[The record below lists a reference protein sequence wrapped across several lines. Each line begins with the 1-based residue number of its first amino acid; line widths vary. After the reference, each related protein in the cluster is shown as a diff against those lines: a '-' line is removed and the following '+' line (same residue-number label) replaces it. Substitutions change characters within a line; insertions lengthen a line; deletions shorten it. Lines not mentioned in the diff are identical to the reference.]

1 MNPFITHGVAMTL
14 LFAGMMPA
22 IALPATPAKPDKTI
36 HVVFRYDDFS
46 AKSPTQTELKIIQA
60 FQKHKARLTFGVIPF
75 VCAGD
80 QHNPSPQDTLAL
92 TPEKTRIL
100 KKTVQQGIVD
110 VALHGFSHQTH
121 QAGFLSEFAGADY
134 SSQLNKLK
142 QAKTYLEQITRN
154 PINTFVPPWNRYDRN
169 TLQALEK
176 LNFKTLSASENEP
189 SAENSQLNFLPFS
202 VGLPHLRDAVQA
214 ARNSSDTRPLL
225 IVLFHGYD
233 FQSSQDSR
241 AHITFKEFSSM
252 LSWLSSQEDVEI
264 LSIKQASE
272 MLGEVD
278 AKRYIANKKH
288 NLLSS
293 LLPLP
298 LRAEPSKTSYRE
310 KQVLET
316 TQWKVAGFYLA
327 ILLFGGMLALLS
339 GRWILPRS
347 AHVRKTARFSGLALA
362 LGVSLLVFH
371 DLETSMKGLM
381 VASLVVGAFIGTL
394 FPSFVPK
401 YRPG

>member
-14 LFAGMMPA
+14 LFAGMMPGV
-22 IALPATPAKPDKTI
+22 ALPQTPERSDKTI

-80 QHNPSPQDTLAL
+80 HHDPSPQDTLAL
-92 TPEKTRIL
+92 PPEKKQLLR
-100 KKTVQQGIVD
+100 KAAQKGVVD
-110 VALHGFSHQTH
+110 VALHGFSHQTN
-121 QAGFLSEFAGADY
+121 QADFLSEFAGADY
-134 SSQLNKLK
+134 STQIKKLK
-142 QAKTYLEQITRN
+142 RAKMYLRQITQT
-154 PINTFVPPWNRYDRN
+154 PVNTFVPPWNRYDRN

-189 SAENSQLNFLPFS
+189 SAENSQLNFVPFS

-214 ARNSSDTRPLL
+214 ARTSSDSRPLL

-252 LSWLSSQEDVEI
+252 LGWLSSQEDVEI
-264 LSIKQASE
+264 LSINQAAE

-278 AKRYIANKKH
+278 VKRYIANKKH
-288 NLLSS
+288 NILSS

-298 LRAEPSKTSYRE
+298 LRAEQSKTTYRE
-310 KQVLET
+310 KQVVAT
-316 TQWKVAGFYLA
+316 TQWKVAGFYLV

-347 AHVRKTARFSGLALA
+347 ASVRKTARFLGFALA

-371 DLETSMKGLM
+371 DLEASMKGLM
-381 VASLVVGAFIGTL
+381 VASLVIGAFIGTL

-401 YRPG
+401 YRSG